1 MEIRLS
7 EPRDIQ
13 HIMNIIHFAQRH
25 LKSFNIDQW
34 QDGYPDEAQILDDIK
49 KDESFVVLDKDNKM
63 LATFMLTTNGEPTYN
78 TIEGEW
84 ITDNKTQFGVI
95 HRIAV
100 AENTINK
107 GMAQDIIRHCEGMLK
122 SQTITTMRID
132 THQDNK
138 GMQHIL
144 KKLQYVYC
152 GIITLNSG
160 DIRFAYEKLM
170 S

>member
-1 MEIRLS
+1 
-7 EPRDIQ
+7 
-13 HIMNIIHFAQRH
+13 
-25 LKSFNIDQW
+25 
-34 QDGYPDEAQILDDIK
+34 
-49 KDESFVVLDKDNKM
+49 
-63 LATFMLTTNGEPTYN
+63 
-78 TIEGEW
+78 
-84 ITDNKTQFGVI
+84 
-95 HRIAV
+95 
-100 AENTINK
+100 ENTINK